1 MTVQEVWF
9 ASVLKSNRKIAT
21 ILQKEEFGMLAKAA
35 KTSQISD

>member
-21 ILQKEEFGMLAKAA
+21 ILQKEEFRIVAKAV
-35 KTSQISD
+35 KPSQIPD